1 MQIGRRF
8 GVGGRTWTLI
18 TSSSNGLS
26 TTLAVAGVITLYV
39 IRNALDRER
48 LGLPDIPIWTADW
61 LAIGQADVS
70 LAVESTIISVA
81 DPSVAFS
88 VVADPATDLGFLLAP
103 LKTAGNPFRPAPL
116 RRLRQG
122 LQLGIRQGM

>member
-1 MQIGRRF
+1 MSGETRALARAAMQIGRRF

-61 LAIGQADVS
+61 LAIGHAGVS
-70 LAVESTIISVA
+70 LPVQSTTISVA
-81 DPSVAFS
+81 DPSVACS
-88 VVADPATDLGFLLAP
+88 VVADPATD
-103 LKTAGNPFRPAPL
+103 
-116 RRLRQG
+116 
-122 LQLGIRQGM
+122 